1 MKSKKL
7 EKLVILLALLVVSCV
22 VFAESEGKGNSLY
35 DFEIIDEIV
44 KEEMERL
51 SIKGVAIGIVD
62 NDEIIYSKGYG
73 VSDTN
78 STQITPD
85 TKFIIGSVSKSF
97 TAMAIMQLKE
107 KGLLDLSDPIK
118 KYLPWFQLKGESDS
132 DDISISHLLTHTSGL
147 SKHDGSSIQNGEVKD
162 MEAFFREIKPVRR
175 VGPFFEYS
183 NLNFVLLGY
192 IIEAVSGKNYDEYIK
207 ENIFIPLGMSNSYAN
222 IDQALSNGLTYGFQ
236 PVFGRLV
243 KLKQNYYQYNV
254 PAGYIVSSANDMA
267 KYLTANMN
275 NDVSANNR
283 VISLDSR
290 DNLLVTGMGWRI
302 VGQGFGHAGS
312 VAGYFAN
319 IFMAPAGRSGW
330 VGLVVLVN
338 TNDFMVPTF
347 DKSYDLSSISKQIS
361 SILMYGSKPKMA
373 NETIR
378 NEMYVLT
385 NFLIIAFLFIIFF
398 QIYKL
403 KKFIKNIEARNTTS
417 IFIILLNIVTPLL
430 LYYGI
435 VIISNGPFTTAMRLV
450 PGAVHMAAVIIAL
463 FLLTALIQIWFFARV
478 KILKTL

>member
-7 EKLVILLALLVVSCV
+7 EKLVILLALFVVSCV
-22 VFAESEGKGNSLY
+22 AFAESEGKAKSLY
-35 DFEIIDEIV
+35 DFETIDEIV

-51 SIKGVAIGIVD
+51 YLKGVAIGIVS

-78 STQITPD
+78 STQVTPD
-85 TKFIIGSVSKSF
+85 TKFIIGSLSKSF

-107 KGLLDLSDPIK
+107 KGLLDLSDPVK
-118 KYLPWFQLKGESDS
+118 KYLPWLQLKSESDS
-132 DDISISHLLTHTSGL
+132 DDIKITHLLTHFSGL
-147 SKHDGSSIQNGEVKD
+147 TTYDGHRIFNGEVKD
-162 MEAFFREIKPVRR
+162 REAFFREIKPVRR
-175 VGPFFEYS
+175 AGSFSEYS

-207 ENIFIPLGMSNSYAN
+207 ENIFIPLGMKDSYAN

-236 PVFGRLV
+236 PVFGRLMN
-243 KLKQNYYQYNV
+243 LKQNYYQYNV
-254 PAGYIVSSANDMA
+254 PTGYIVSSANDMA

-290 DNLLVTGMGWRI
+290 DHILITGMGWYS
-302 VGQGFGHAGS
+302 VGQGHGGRGS
-312 VAGYFAN
+312 VGGYHAD
-319 IFMAPAGRSGW
+319 IYMAPMGRSGR
-330 VGLVVLVN
+330 VGLVVLKN
-338 TNDFMVPTF
+338 TNDSMVSKF
-347 DKSYDLSSISKQIS
+347 DKSYDLSSISNRITS
-361 SILMYGSKPKMA
+361 VLTYGNEPETA
-373 NETIR
+373 NETMR
-378 NEMYVLT
+378 NEIYVLT
-385 NFLIIAFLFIIFF
+385 NSLIIAFFLIIFF

-403 KKFIKNIEARNTTS
+403 KKFIKNIEARKTSS
-417 IFIILLNIVTPLL
+417 IFIIILNIVTPLL

-435 VIISNGPFTTAMRLV
+435 VIISNGPFTTAMRFV

-478 KILKTL
+478 KVLRTL

>member
-7 EKLVILLALLVVSCV
+7 EQLVILLALFVVSCV
-22 VFAESEGKGNSLY
+22 AFAESGGKAKPMY
-35 DFEIIDEIV
+35 DFEIIDEVV
-44 KEEMERL
+44 KEEMARL

-78 STQITPD
+78 STQVTPD

-107 KGLLDLSDPIK
+107 KGLLVLSDPVIK
-118 KYLPWFQLKGESDS
+118 HLPWFQLKSESDS
-132 DDISISHLLTHTSGL
+132 DDISISRLLTHTSGL
-147 SKHDGSSIQNGEVKD
+147 SRDDGHREIKD
-162 MEAFFREIKPVRR
+162 REAFFRDIKPVRR
-175 VGPFFEYS
+175 AGPFFEYS
-183 NLNFVLLGY
+183 NLNFELLGY

-207 ENIFIPLGMSNSYAN
+207 ENIFKPLGMKDSYAN

-243 KLKQNYYQYNV
+243 NLKTNYYQYDV

-290 DNLLVTGMGWRI
+290 DHLLMTGMGWRI
-302 VGQGFGHAGS
+302 VDQGFGHAGS

-319 IFMAPAGRSGW
+319 IFMAPVDRSGW

-338 TNDFMVPTF
+338 TNDYMVPTF
-347 DKSYDLSSISKQIS
+347 DESYDLSSISKRIT
-361 SILMYGSKPKMA
+361 SILVYGSTTKIA

-378 NEMYVLT
+378 NEIYVIT
-385 NFLIIAFLFIIFF
+385 NFLIITFLIIIFF

-403 KKFIKNIEARNTTS
+403 KKFIKNIEKKKALS
-417 IFIILLNIVTPLL
+417 IFTILLNIVTPLS

-435 VIISNGPFTTAMRLV
+435 EIISNAPFTTVMRYV
-450 PGAVHMAAVIIAL
+450 PGAVHIAAVIIAL
-463 FLLTALIQIWFFARV
+463 FLLTAIIQIWFFARV
-478 KILKTL
+478 KVLG